1 MKILLTGASGFVG
14 AHLAN
19 QLHRAGH
26 DLLLLSRA
34 ERQRSERMSWL
45 RADFGEPTQ
54 YIAEAAEFA
63 PEAVFH
69 IAWEGIPDFSE
80 TVSTRNV
87 VASLRFLGAVGQL
100 PSVRK
105 VVGAGSC
112 WEYGDTQGPVNE
124 AANAYP
130 YNWFTW
136 AKASVREYLVRLAQE
151 RGFDWYWPRI
161 FFVYGPGQR
170 AQSLIPSVAAALRQG
185 SSPDVRAPLAT
196 NDFVYVAD
204 VAEGMARCLAP
215 SAPSGTYN
223 LGSGQE
229 TRVLDVVRGIEAIL
243 HQADRLT
250 TAISQTALAPPKRGL
265 VADVARSRVH
275 LGWTAQTSLQRGLEL
290 YLGEG
295 R

>member
-14 AHLAN
+14 AHLA
-19 QLHRAGH
+19 LHLQRAGH

-34 ERQRSERMSWL
+34 ERQGSDRLRWL

-54 YIAEAAEFA
+54 YIAEVADFA

-69 IAWEGIPDFSE
+69 LAWEGIPDFSE
-80 TVSTRNV
+80 AASTKNV
-87 VASLRFLGAVGQL
+87 VASLRFLGTIGQL

-112 WEYGDTQGPVNE
+112 WEYGETQGPVDE
-124 AANAYP
+124 AAAANP

-136 AKASVREYLVRLAQE
+136 AKASVRDYLVRLAQE

-161 FFVYGPGQR
+161 FFVYGQGQR

-185 SSPDVRAPLAT
+185 SPPDVRAPLAT

-204 VAEGMARCLAP
+204 VAEGMARCLVP
-215 SAPSGTYN
+215 SVPPGIYN
-223 LGSGQE
+223 LGSGEE
-229 TRVLDVVRGIEAIL
+229 TRVLEVVRGIEAIL
-243 HQADRLT
+243 HQTDQVT
-250 TAISQTALAPPKRGL
+250 SAISLVASAPPRRGL